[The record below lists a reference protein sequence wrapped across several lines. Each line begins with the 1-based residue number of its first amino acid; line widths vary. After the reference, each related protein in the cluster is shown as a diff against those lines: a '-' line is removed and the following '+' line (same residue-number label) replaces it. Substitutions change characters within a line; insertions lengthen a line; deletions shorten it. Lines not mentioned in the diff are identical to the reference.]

1 MDHLQ
6 LLSDLKKGNYQPI
19 YLLHGSESYFIDVV
33 SDYIENNVLAE
44 HEKAFN
50 QTIIY
55 GKEVEAKT
63 LIDAAYRYPM
73 MAERQ
78 VIILKEAQEMRT
90 IKDLLAYA
98 EKPVATTMLVICHKH
113 KKFNTNTKLGKA
125 IKKNGIVLDA
135 KKLYDN
141 QVPDWIVKYLR
152 TKQLKIEPNAAAL
165 LGEYL
170 GTSLS
175 KVANELDKLAINLD
189 AGTTV
194 TADIVE
200 KNVGISKDYNVFE
213 LQRALVQK
221 DVLKANRIVN
231 YFISNPRKNPLVL
244 TIGTLFNF
252 FSKVYQYHF
261 VKNQPESAI
270 LTALNLRSNWFLREY
285 KTAARVFPLQKSE
298 QIIGLLREYD
308 LKSKGVDFNSTTT
321 PEGELLKELVWRIL
335 H

>member
-1 MDHLQ
+1 MDYQQILT
-6 LLSDLKKGNYQPI
+6 DLKKGNYASL
-19 YLLHGSESYFIDVV
+19 YLLHGAESYFIDVV
-33 SDYIENNVLAE
+33 SDYIENHVLAE
-44 HEKAFN
+44 HERAFN
-50 QTIIY
+50 QTILY

-90 IKDLLAYA
+90 LKSILAYA

-125 IKKNGIVLDA
+125 IKKNGVVLDA
-135 KKLYDN
+135 KKMYDN
-141 QVPDWIVKYLR
+141 QVPAWITNYLR
-152 TKQLKIEPNAAAL
+152 TKQLKINHNAADL

-175 KVANELDKLAINLD
+175 KVVNELDKLAINLA
-189 AGTTV
+189 AGTTI
-194 TADIVE
+194 TTEIVE

-213 LQRALVQK
+213 LQRALAQR

-261 VKNQPESAI
+261 VKNQPERAI

-285 KTAARVFPLQKSE
+285 QAAARAFPLPKAKE
-298 QIIGLLREYD
+298 IIGLLREYD
-308 LKSKGVDFNSTTT
+308 LKSKGVNFNSTTT